1 MKKETERRNG
11 AGGEFINV
19 SVHFVKL
26 IVKLVTRFDDRY
38 AEAIFLK
45 FGVWDIVPKGSIPLL
60 LKKTK
65 FPFNIV
71 YDIGGRKLP
80 CQNPARF
87 VQPFR

>member
-38 AEAIFLK
+38 AEAIFFK
-45 FGVWDIVPKGSIPLL
+45 FGVWDIV
-60 LKKTK
+60 
-65 FPFNIV
+65 
-71 YDIGGRKLP
+71 
-80 CQNPARF
+80 
-87 VQPFR
+87 